1 MRLRASLSHSFPDA
15 IFKVMFLEIE
25 LCLTLVGVA
34 IAFIHPHI
42 AERGFA
48 RLEGQ
53 MGILARRRFL
63 SICLVGLLSL
73 GLRLALL
80 PVLPIPQPGV
90 QDEFSH
96 LLLADTLVHGRLANP
111 THPMWV
117 HFETFHENWRPTY
130 TSMYF
135 PGQALF
141 LALGQVI
148 FGHPFWG
155 VWLSAGLM
163 CAAICWALQEWISP
177 EWALLGGFLVVLRIG
192 TLSYWANGYWGGAV
206 PATGGALVLGALPRI
221 RRENSLQNAAL
232 FGLGTALLL
241 TTRPY
246 ESIFFLLPFAVVVAG
261 WLLRAEIGTV
271 ASRIIKTFT
280 PITAI
285 LAIAAAGLG
294 YYFWRVT
301 GSPWTTPYSINIHN
315 YGLLYFPWD
324 KVRDITYHHAIFR
337 EFYRDGA
344 VLGMYG
350 FARQHPLELLLA
362 KVATIWLFF
371 FGPSLTVPL
380 IAAFGIRGFT
390 RLSWRTKF
398 LVACSLTTFI
408 SLALIIHVG
417 HPHYLA
423 ALTAVF
429 YSMLLL
435 SMRSFWVWQW
445 QGRPTGKSLVRIV
458 PVICVLMFLA
468 RAAAP
473 LMHFPV
479 QPSNIRT
486 WCSVDHQN
494 LRRAAVLKK
503 LECTP
508 GNHLVIVRYKPD
520 HDFITDDWVFN
531 DADIDDSRV
540 IWARDMGVQNAELI
554 QYFTG
559 RTVWLLEPDYNPPR
573 LTNYAE

>member
-141 LALGQVI
+141 LAMWQVI

-192 TLSYWANGYWGGAV
+192 TL
-206 PATGGALVLGALPRI
+206 
-221 RRENSLQNAAL
+221 
-232 FGLGTALLL
+232 
-241 TTRPY
+241 
-246 ESIFFLLPFAVVVAG
+246 
-261 WLLRAEIGTV
+261 
-271 ASRIIKTFT
+271 
-280 PITAI
+280 
-285 LAIAAAGLG
+285 
-294 YYFWRVT
+294 
-301 GSPWTTPYSINIHN
+301 
-315 YGLLYFPWD
+315 
-324 KVRDITYHHAIFR
+324 
-337 EFYRDGA
+337 
-344 VLGMYG
+344 
-350 FARQHPLELLLA
+350 
-362 KVATIWLFF
+362 
-371 FGPSLTVPL
+371 
-380 IAAFGIRGFT
+380 
-390 RLSWRTKF
+390 
-398 LVACSLTTFI
+398 
-408 SLALIIHVG
+408 
-417 HPHYLA
+417 
-423 ALTAVF
+423 
-429 YSMLLL
+429 
-435 SMRSFWVWQW
+435 
-445 QGRPTGKSLVRIV
+445 
-458 PVICVLMFLA
+458 
-468 RAAAP
+468 
-473 LMHFPV
+473 
-479 QPSNIRT
+479 
-486 WCSVDHQN
+486 
-494 LRRAAVLKK
+494 
-503 LECTP
+503 
-508 GNHLVIVRYKPD
+508 
-520 HDFITDDWVFN
+520 
-531 DADIDDSRV
+531 
-540 IWARDMGVQNAELI
+540 
-554 QYFTG
+554 
-559 RTVWLLEPDYNPPR
+559 
-573 LTNYAE
+573 